1 MAIVG
6 AFVKYVISLVFCV
19 AVAAA
24 GIFCGSKWNESSKA
38 KKAQNKEA

>member
-6 AFVKYVISLVFCV
+6 AFVQYAVSLVFCV

-24 GIFCGSKWNESSKA
+24 GIFCGMKWNASAKA
-38 KKAQNKEA
+38 KKAKEEAE